1 MADAFPILYFG
12 NDWFAE
18 NRTSSHHVAER
29 LGRKHPLL
37 YIDTPGMR
45 APQATGRDVKKLF
58 RKLKQAVEL
67 PKQVGPHMWVMTM
80 PQIPFH
86 GLPGVKL
93 LNRVFSRML
102 VKRAARSLGFRKPVY
117 WFVVPHASV
126 ALGDD
131 RKNFVVYYC
140 IDDYAAFPGVDTASV
155 QKMDDDLTRRANQ
168 LFVAAEKLLPA
179 KITMNRTATLS
190 PHGVDV
196 DLFGSA
202 QDPRL
207 EIPEEAQNL
216 THPVIGYFGAISN
229 WTDTDLIG
237 FLADSRPDWTFL
249 LIGLPSVDVSSLRVR
264 KNIVLIPPQPYK
276 TLPRWAK
283 VFDAAIIPYR
293 LTQQVLNANP
303 LKLREYLATGKP
315 VISTWTPEVEKFR
328 DVVRIAKDHGEFLK
342 QIETSLHEDCDAARE
357 DRLKAVRGSSWDSRV
372 DDVLT
377 KVKKQMNETGFQ
389 GE

>member
-67 PKQVGPHMWVMTM
+67 PRQVGPHMWVMTM

-86 GLPGVKL
+86 GLPGVKMM
-93 LNRVFSRML
+93 NRVFSRML

-179 KITMNRTATLS
+179 KLTMNQTATLS

-202 QDPRL
+202 QDPQL
-207 EIPEEAQNL
+207 EIPEEARNL

-229 WTDTDLIG
+229 WTDTDLIC

-249 LIGLPSVDVSSLRVR
+249 LVGLPSVDVSSLRAR

-315 VISTWTPEVEKFR
+315 VVSTWTPEVEKFQN
-328 DVVRIAKDHGEFLK
+328 VVRIAKDHDEFLK
-342 QIETSLHEDCDAARE
+342 QIEISLHDDGDAARE
-357 DRLKAVRGSSWDSRV
+357 DRLRAVRGSSWDSRV
-372 DDVLT
+372 DDVLA